1 METFGYFDLVI
12 FDSVFKM
19 TVLSIKSNFNHNW
32 NLQRL
37 IRDIVNLVIKDTSL
51 QKIHTVILNLLKKFI
66 SSYKAT
72 LELGPTL
79 MKLYNLIIS

>member
-1 METFGYFDLVI
+1 
-12 FDSVFKM
+12 M

-37 IRDIVNLVIKDTSL
+37 IKDIVNLVIKDTSL

-66 SSYKAT
+66 SSSYKAT